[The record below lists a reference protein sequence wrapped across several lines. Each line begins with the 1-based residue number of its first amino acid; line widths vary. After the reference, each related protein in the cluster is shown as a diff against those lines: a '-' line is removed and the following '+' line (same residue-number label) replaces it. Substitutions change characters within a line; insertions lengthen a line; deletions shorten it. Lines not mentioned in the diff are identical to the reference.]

1 VSLPVAPAGPVEV
14 AGTSRFNIIQMT
26 LHNISILSKGQYLGK
41 TSSLIV
47 LDLSLRHNG
56 RLPLSFTNRSL
67 VGIISV
73 NGLGD
78 MYPSETRYLQNES
91 ADPLF
96 PCTLAPGE
104 EKRGTVAFPLYRGVK
119 SMALYLA
126 DRDWR
131 VYGELFIPDLSQGN
145 QSIPGTEYPK
155 TLGLVAY
162 SAVQYRSLLG
172 MTLTTGNR
180 HAVINV
186 SITNRGTG
194 DMRIPRE
201 QLFIL
206 TERGMTFE
214 HGGERTFPEIA
225 RLFLRFPLVI
235 HPGETRNG
243 SLLYIVFPGT
253 RINRLVLTDRNFV
266 IHSIVDLNGIYRYE

>member
-1 VSLPVAPAGPVEV
+1 VSPPVTPAGLVGL
-14 AGTSRFNIIQMT
+14 AGTSRFNIVQIT
-26 LHNISILSKGQYLGK
+26 LHNISILSKGQYYGK
-41 TSSLIV
+41 TYSLIV
-47 LDLSLRHNG
+47 FDLSLKHNG
-56 RLPLSFTNRSL
+56 RRSLSFTNRSL

-78 MYPSETRYLQNES
+78 MYPSETLYLQNES

-96 PCTLAPGE
+96 PCTLVPGQE
-104 EKRGTVAFPLYRGVK
+104 QRGTVAFPLFRGVK

-131 VYGELFIPDLSQGN
+131 VYGELFVPDLSQGN
-145 QSIPGTEYPK
+145 QSIPGTDYPK
-155 TLGLVAY
+155 TLEMTAY
-162 SAVQYRSLLG
+162 SAVQYRTFFG

-186 SITNRGTG
+186 SITNQGTA
-194 DMRIPRE
+194 DMGIPRE
-201 QLFIL
+201 RLFIL

-214 HGGERTFPEIA
+214 HGGERTLPEIA

-243 SLLYIVFPGT
+243 SILYIVFPGT
-253 RINRLVLTDRNFV
+253 RINKLVLTDRNFV
-266 IHSIVDLNGIYRYE
+266 IQSIVDLNGIYRYE